1 MFHQQHSAPFQIGS
15 NHSRQSNPNSWPTS
29 NRIIINYTSKIFPF
43 PYAYSRRGFSSR
55 FLNRFVP
62 TPARRQPLVSRV
74 TMCTSR
80 ENRAS
85 LPVGAG
91 EKRRRKKV
99 GTRDECHSRREQS
112 LFLFFFDQQ
121 FRLQYR
127 SPLIVFLLTKEHRN
141 CICDVILIYYESERR
156 GWLFVSAD
164 DRGFS
169 LLDSLSGSICIG
181 VSKRNCMNRLRSI
194 CCSCNTKY

>member
-141 CICDVILIYYESERR
+141 CIAMLS
-156 GWLFVSAD
+156 LFIMSQSAVV
-164 DRGFS
+164 G
-169 LLDSLSGSICIG
+169 
-181 VSKRNCMNRLRSI
+181 
-194 CCSCNTKY
+194 